1 MMPITMTS
9 KLTKQKKYAS
19 VFKAK
24 HEDKQK
30 SDGQQKVSRVE
41 KRRQREEKILKS
53 IEEDRV
59 NQHTPKHI
67 KSRLFE
73 HQRNSLFK
81 KIKRDKKEA
90 KSQATGHA
98 KNAYEKLSRIKRA
111 QMSYKS

>member
-59 NQHTPKHI
+59 N
-67 KSRLFE
+67 
-73 HQRNSLFK
+73 
-81 KIKRDKKEA
+81 
-90 KSQATGHA
+90 
-98 KNAYEKLSRIKRA
+98 
-111 QMSYKS
+111 

>member
-1 MMPITMTS
+1 MTS

-59 NQHTPKHI
+59 N
-67 KSRLFE
+67 
-73 HQRNSLFK
+73 
-81 KIKRDKKEA
+81 
-90 KSQATGHA
+90 
-98 KNAYEKLSRIKRA
+98 
-111 QMSYKS
+111 